1 MFIKKVPLTWTK
13 CGLNRV
19 VVAGYKLAKWMCFC
33 YEIDQID
40 LQSMPRSHG
49 GLFTQATSKSS
60 K

>member
-1 MFIKKVPLTWTK
+1 MWSKY
-13 CGLNRV
+13 GLNRV

-40 LQSMPRSHG
+40 LQSIPRSHG
-49 GLFTQATSKSS
+49 GLFIQTTSKSS